1 MAAAAGGLPAALRE
15 CLRSGSRDAW
25 CTSSL
30 PEPLPERDHVL
41 YILST
46 TFRAEANPSL
56 EVALHTAK
64 ALGKP
69 LACLAIVEDAL
80 PACMQGHLVRH
91 PTDRSAAFRLDA
103 LRELQPLFAA
113 RGTALYVH
121 VERDGCRAAV
131 ALSLAARACI
141 VVMDEHYGI
150 APHATSADL
159 VAQTGAPVWL
169 CDCHTTLPS
178 ATVPAAALAGGNAAF
193 LRATA
198 AARVC
203 RLQPSWFPPPAS
215 APPQPPPSEPPP
227 WSADLAAEGA
237 VEALLTAP
245 SQRDTTVGRLRHT
258 RGGPRAALARW
269 TAYVASGGLR
279 SYASHRNNPLAS
291 DHHGASRMSAYIN
304 LGMICPRRMARDAQA
319 AGAVKFLSEFL
330 GFRES
335 AHLWCLHHP
344 GGYADAS
351 VAVPSWAREQLRA
364 SSALTDNGGT
374 PTLAALECGQTGDA
388 AWDDCQRCLAI
399 SGELH
404 NNVRM
409 AWGKAIP
416 QWHGA
421 ALAALATAAAT
432 ASATAAAVEP
442 PTPATRLQAALDL
455 LVHLNDK
462 FALDGGAA
470 PSYGG
475 LLWCLGWRDR
485 PSSNGTPSRRPT
497 SVIAKRVPPGELER
511 RARMRVNGV
520 EVTALVEPTPTPAAA
535 HVEVTPATATA
546 VSERW
551 SVEPAKSNRST
562 CKGCNEK
569 IEKHALRIGDASGL
583 LCGQYVQWRHLGC
596 QRLDP
601 SSLAHFSHLSGFDI
615 LSAADMSLV
624 EVWFDSELNGDTIG
638 EEIGKESPGVG
649 SGSSSGSAS
658 TPAPPPATCGAAL
671 DHAPSAK
678 RARLEGPRDNAGGA
692 GRMHFLNRDSAAA
705 LTPSDAVFASTVA
718 ASSAAAAFASAAP
731 ATIAASHVFAPQ
743 NTQPMRQMPATCPHC
758 GKDLSER
765 GPIRKERHLQRCSAA
780 DRG

>member
-1 MAAAAGGLPAALRE
+1 
-15 CLRSGSRDAW
+15 
-25 CTSSL
+25 
-30 PEPLPERDHVL
+30 VL

-69 LACLAIVEDAL
+69 LVCLAIVEDAL
-80 PACMQGHLVRH
+80 PLCMQGHLVRH
-91 PTDRSAAFRLDA
+91 PTDRAAAFRLEA

-131 ALSLAARACI
+131 ARSLSARACVI
-141 VVMDEHYGI
+141 VTDEHYGI
-150 APHATSADL
+150 APHATSAGL

-198 AARVC
+198 AARVS
-203 RLQPSWFPPPAS
+203 RLQPNWLPPLAS
-215 APPQPPPSEPPP
+215 APPQPPPSEPPL
-227 WSADLAAEGA
+227 WSVDLAAEGA
-237 VEALLTAP
+237 VEALLAAP

-304 LGMICPRRMARDAQA
+304 LGMICPRRVARDAQA
-319 AGAVKFLSEFL
+319 AGAVKFLSEFV

-351 VAVPSWAREQLRA
+351 VAVTKWAREQLRE
-364 SSALTDNGGT
+364 SSALTDNGGGT

-421 ALAALATAAAT
+421 ALAALAGAT
-432 ASATAAAVEP
+432 AMASAAAAAVEA
-442 PTPATRLQAALDL
+442 PTAATRLQAALDL

-497 SVIAKRVPPGELER
+497 SIAKRVPPGTLER
-511 RARMRVNGV
+511 RALMRVNGV
-520 EVTALVEPTPTPAAA
+520 EATALVAATPTPAAA
-535 HVEVTPATATA
+535 HAEVTPTTATA

-562 CKGCNEK
+562 CKGCTEK
-569 IEKHALRIGDASGL
+569 IDKHALRIGDAAGL

-601 SSLAHFSHLSGFDI
+601 LSLSHHSRLSGFDL
-615 LSAADMSLV
+615 LSAANKSLV
-624 EVWFDSELNGDTIG
+624 EAWFDSESNRDNVG
-638 EEIGKESPGVG
+638 EERAKESPGVG
-649 SGSSSGSAS
+649 SSSSSSSAP
-658 TPAPPPATCGAAL
+658 TPAPPPAKCGAAL

-678 RARLEGPRDNAGGA
+678 RARLEGPKHNAGGA
-692 GRMHFLNRDSAAA
+692 GRITHFMTRDSPAALAPSSAVVASTAAA
-705 LTPSDAVFASTVA
+705 ASTT
-718 ASSAAAAFASAAP
+718 AAFASAAP
-731 ATIAASHVFAPQ
+731 AAIATSHVTAPQ
-743 NTQPMRQMPATCPHC
+743 NTQPMRQMPATCPDC
-758 GKDLSER
+758 GMDLSER

-780 DRG
+780 VRGKEFA

>member
-1 MAAAAGGLPAALRE
+1 MHARSGIHGDLTDGSMAAAVPAALRE
-15 CLRSGSRDAW
+15 CLRSGSIDAP

-30 PEPLPERDHVL
+30 PAPRSERQHVL

-69 LACLAIVEDAL
+69 LVCLSIVEDAL
-80 PACMQGHLVRH
+80 PPCMQGHLMRH
-91 PTDRSAAFRLDA
+91 PTDRAAAFRLEA

-121 VERDGCRAAV
+121 VDRDGCRAAV
-131 ALSLAARACI
+131 ALDLADKACI
-141 VVMDEHYGI
+141 VVTDEHYGI
-150 APHATSADL
+150 APHATSAGL
-159 VAQTGAPVWL
+159 IAQTGAPVWL

-178 ATVPAAALAGGNAAF
+178 ATVPATALAGGNAAF

-198 AARVC
+198 AARVP

-215 APPQPPPSEPPP
+215 APPQPPPSDPPL

-237 VEALLTAP
+237 VEALLAAP

-269 TAYVASGGLR
+269 TAYVASGGLH
-279 SYASHRNNPLAS
+279 SYASHRNNPLAPE
-291 DHHGASRMSAYIN
+291 HRGASRMSAYIN

-344 GGYADAS
+344 GGYADAR
-351 VAVPSWAREQLRA
+351 VAVPLWAREQLRA
-364 SSALTDNGGT
+364 SSALADNKGASL
-374 PTLAALECGQTGDA
+374 TLAALECGQTGDA

-421 ALAALATAAAT
+421 ALAAS
-432 ASATAAAVEP
+432 ASASAASASAASAAAAAVEP

-511 RARMRVNGV
+511 RARLRVNGMELTAPV
-520 EVTALVEPTPTPAAA
+520 ASTPVASTPVATALVEATPIPAAA

-583 LCGQYVQWRHLGC
+583 LCGQYIQWRHLGC

-601 SSLAHFSHLSGFDI
+601 SSLAHHSHLSGFDL
-615 LSAADMSLV
+615 LSAANQSLV
-624 EVWFDSELNGDTIG
+624 EAWFDSESNGDTVG
-638 EEIGKESPGVG
+638 RERGKESPGIG
-649 SGSSSGSAS
+649 SGSSAVSLCM
-658 TPAPPPATCGAAL
+658 PAPPSAQQCGAAL
-671 DHAPSAK
+671 GNEAPAK
-678 RARLEGPRDNAGGA
+678 RARLEGPKDNA
-692 GRMHFLNRDSAAA
+692 
-705 LTPSDAVFASTVA
+705 
-718 ASSAAAAFASAAP
+718 
-731 ATIAASHVFAPQ
+731 
-743 NTQPMRQMPATCPHC
+743 
-758 GKDLSER
+758 E
-765 GPIRKERHLQRCSAA
+765 
-780 DRG
+780 